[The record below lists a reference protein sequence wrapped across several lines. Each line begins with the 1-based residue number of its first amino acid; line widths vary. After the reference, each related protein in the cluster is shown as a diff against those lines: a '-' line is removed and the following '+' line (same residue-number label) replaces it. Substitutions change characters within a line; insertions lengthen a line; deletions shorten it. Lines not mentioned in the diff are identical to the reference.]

1 MKKFLEKLLDKY
13 IEYKK
18 RQDEEE
24 LKSNAINKS
33 NIPNFNKYDLD
44 DYDEWSEDEAEDLL
58 TWGKEDLL
66 HN

>member
-1 MKKFLEKLLDKY
+1 MKNFFEKLLDKY

-24 LKSNAINKS
+24 LKSNAINKY